1 MESILTSIKKLL
13 GITEDYEAFDLD
25 VIAAINSAFM
35 TLNQIGVGTSK
46 PFSIKDKTTVWSD
59 FTNIE
64 DYEAMKSYIYLK
76 TRLLFDPPQSSSV
89 IDAMERMASEY
100 EWRLNIAVEV
110 LKDDDQEI
118 EVKNQNE

>member
-59 FTNIE
+59 FTNTE
-64 DYEAMKSYIYLK
+64 DYEAVKSYIYLK

-89 IDAMERMASEY
+89 IEAMERMASEY